1 MSWLDKYDKGGNN
14 KPFRRSVS
22 KEYTEEVQRT
32 LNKKYGTNLKVDGIW
47 GPLTENAYQ
56 QYWDDPN
63 AKKIALD
70 KFISVKN
77 NNDLRAV
84 NLNVAPSVTTS
95 VTIPNKKIASKETSN
110 IKKEAQRV
118 DSKMKKLGLASP
130 QEVYAQEKAEAQQQA
145 AIEDATNDTLTALD
159 EDQEYSTWDVI
170 GNPMT
175 ALRTYNVY
183 GYIPRGF
190 NQIIENDRNV
200 IDIPLSMINPA
211 QYINAA
217 GRVLDAATTTKTYTE
232 TLPKTLGAGLG
243 FLMNETVPEDWN
255 DEAFKTIGLI
265 GDATLVSQGLKAVSN
280 TSRGLR
286 NMKSSN
292 SITTKTGETFEDS
305 KDFLNWYQKT
315 QNNRPLL
322 KKEINF
328 LNKEL
333 QQRGILETQRSHP
346 LNPLP
351 KLVRRGLVPE
361 DYNVEKVIRESI
373 PNIVDSYTKGMGSV
387 YSKYEMGPGRLNA
400 FNQWLGLPTKG
411 TMYRVHPQSFQN
423 GKGLLYTTSDDAMRG
438 VFSKDLRSQVPTSEH
453 LIPLS
458 KNTFNELDIAY
469 RMGNKQPYYNDLRAL
484 NYPTVKNKA
493 QFIDELGIQ
502 PTSNPNVII
511 DWDKYTGTGGGVNW
525 LRIPKK
531 GGGYEWIMRDT
542 WDIQPFSRQTNL
554 PKFIRDIDV
563 ANIIGAKNFD
573 VNWNYITSPKF
584 NKIINPYYSGSS
596 FRIKK
601 EGGDFNFIVDPK
613 GQWAHPGKPT
623 MIPTDDGRI
632 TMQGVPYPVFGVD
645 DLGNQQMMYPG
656 MNYQFPGTM
665 VYETP
670 MMQSGGWLNK
680 YQDGGMP
687 LDLPLKSANPG
698 SPWAYESPQA
708 NGYLLPDVNR
718 PELLNTGATEYKME
732 IDNDVTIP
740 TVVNGQY
747 MDPDQAYQRY
757 LLTGEQFKP
766 MVDPGSYSKFYDTVR
781 PLGLMQYQDGG
792 VKTFDEYEYTV
803 KDGIY
808 TIRTKGSEEWRT
820 LDEGR
825 SKAFQSLIDISNPT
839 KKKKPAD
846 KGVVDKMFSDI
857 LGPYKKKVE
866 PVKPKEETKP
876 MVERSAFSM
885 VAPTL
890 DSAISGIE
898 YPEKVINNEQK
909 EIAKFRV
916 DPEFIMSP
924 YKDKDTAVEEY
935 KKYPTYALRYKNT
948 SDYTPEDITNIQ
960 SYLDRKGLYPEGK
973 KQINPSDYTTPEQ
986 ILELQRYLVKEGLA
1000 QTLGLSSTNATLSGK
1015 LDKNT
1020 TAAIEKFNKSNS
1032 KFTPGSLD
1040 TNTRDAIRNYRNIS
1054 DAQSAIGIPT
1064 RNPFDLYDA
1073 QTQSPRVED
1082 TYQAMSDFEN
1092 ELMKRG
1098 FFRGDVKY
1106 DFTPKE
1112 GKQLI
1117 GYKFMYNPD
1126 TDSDDAGVYG
1136 CAEYVNK
1143 MVCGEDVAAED
1154 IREELGF
1161 KGDAWSISENLQ
1173 AKGGKLIFAGLPER
1187 SQSPVK
1193 QGDDLR
1199 TYLKTTL
1206 NNPEV
1211 KTNLQ
1216 QLLNTGN
1223 IKPGDVVNI
1232 FYEGSSETDKA
1243 FNQTAE
1249 VNGRFFTTHVG
1260 IVKKGKDGKLYV
1272 EHNVHKV
1279 LHRDPIQDFLDNK
1292 VPGNGKGKVSLIAG
1306 ITRPNY
1312 YQGVVDDEGR
1322 IGPEGISYY
1331 QTEYGQFNPSGAL
1344 ANKDDWAGQ
1353 MIGGKNIYDYLSVIE
1368 NNKDAI
1374 LKDIPI
1380 TENEFGKLM
1389 RVARIIPVKETSAS
1403 ADYEKLNY
1411 RPVDE
1416 SGMLKVNV
1424 DALKAAEQ
1432 LGLRDEVSM
1441 GFTRLKD
1448 ESNLNP
1454 NLRAALYNDD
1464 DTQLDDPA
1472 KAAIPTFYVLSK
1484 NYLYLKEVMNEYGIK
1499 LTSDQL
1505 AKLAGLGYNQS
1516 IGKIA
1521 AQVIE

>member
-1 MSWLDKYDKGGNN
+1 
-14 KPFRRSVS
+14 
-22 KEYTEEVQRT
+22 
-32 LNKKYGTNLKVDGIW
+32 
-47 GPLTENAYQ
+47 
-56 QYWDDPN
+56 
-63 AKKIALD
+63 
-70 KFISVKN
+70 
-77 NNDLRAV
+77 
-84 NLNVAPSVTTS
+84 
-95 VTIPNKKIASKETSN
+95 
-110 IKKEAQRV
+110 
-118 DSKMKKLGLASP
+118 
-130 QEVYAQEKAEAQQQA
+130 
-145 AIEDATNDTLTALD
+145 
-159 EDQEYSTWDVI
+159 
-170 GNPMT
+170 
-175 ALRTYNVY
+175 
-183 GYIPRGF
+183 
-190 NQIIENDRNV
+190 
-200 IDIPLSMINPA
+200 
-211 QYINAA
+211 
-217 GRVLDAATTTKTYTE
+217 
-232 TLPKTLGAGLG
+232 
-243 FLMNETVPEDWN
+243 
-255 DEAFKTIGLI
+255 
-265 GDATLVSQGLKAVSN
+265 
-280 TSRGLR
+280 
-286 NMKSSN
+286 
-292 SITTKTGETFEDS
+292 
-305 KDFLNWYQKT
+305 
-315 QNNRPLL
+315 
-322 KKEINF
+322 
-328 LNKEL
+328 
-333 QQRGILETQRSHP
+333 
-346 LNPLP
+346 
-351 KLVRRGLVPE
+351 
-361 DYNVEKVIRESI
+361 
-373 PNIVDSYTKGMGSV
+373 
-387 YSKYEMGPGRLNA
+387 
-400 FNQWLGLPTKG
+400 
-411 TMYRVHPQSFQN
+411 
-423 GKGLLYTTSDDAMRG
+423 
-438 VFSKDLRSQVPTSEH
+438 
-453 LIPLS
+453 
-458 KNTFNELDIAY
+458 
-469 RMGNKQPYYNDLRAL
+469 
-484 NYPTVKNKA
+484 
-493 QFIDELGIQ
+493 
-502 PTSNPNVII
+502 
-511 DWDKYTGTGGGVNW
+511 
-525 LRIPKK
+525 
-531 GGGYEWIMRDT
+531 
-542 WDIQPFSRQTNL
+542 
-554 PKFIRDIDV
+554 
-563 ANIIGAKNFD
+563 
-573 VNWNYITSPKF
+573 
-584 NKIINPYYSGSS
+584 
-596 FRIKK
+596 
-601 EGGDFNFIVDPK
+601 
-613 GQWAHPGKPT
+613 
-623 MIPTDDGRI
+623 
-632 TMQGVPYPVFGVD
+632 QGVPYPVFGVD

-1521 AQVIE
+1521 AQVIEKGGYDNYINFRRANAGKEDKSFQYSEAIDLYDKQTMKHGGWLKKYQDGGSGHVVDPFEAHRLLLQTRETLVNEYERIAALQNNALANMMSHHESFDDKPFCTVLPNGQQYCATRATETLRTSGYPVKQISSGRRLKEELTPEKGWYPTTYDQLQPGDVTQIQRPGYWHTMVSTGDVKNVDPFLTKGMDLAQKGFFYDSGSGHDWKFESPKNEGELATWMNPQQEGMKYYTYQGNIPSLESQYADYFKQVNENPVPKITLRPAVRLEKGGPIGKNQYINNVTLSNTGSWLDKYK